1 MKNKNSGAE
10 EHNDWMW
17 KIQRASTADSTKQ
30 DKKKQTA
37 WTQVIWNYSVIKP
50 KRNCKKRKKKVL
62 WDIIKGTNVCIMGLS
77 ERADKDKESDSLF
90 KKKTMTA
97 YPQIWGGKW
106 TSRSTKLLKPK
117 WIKHKE
123 SFNETHYNQ
132 TDKSQTQKLLKA
144 LREKSTVTNKG
155 NSTRLKVDL
164 MAETLRVS
172 RKWDDIFKMLGEKK
186 TAIQ

>member
-1 MKNKNSGAE
+1 
-10 EHNDWMW
+10 MW
-17 KIQRASTADSTKQ
+17 KTQRASTADSTKQ
-30 DKKKQTA
+30 DKKNQRA

-50 KRNCKKRKKKVL
+50 KRNCKKKKRQKKVL

-77 ERADKDKESDSLF
+77 ERADKDKESENLL
-90 KKKTMTA
+90 KKKMTP
-97 YPQIWGGKW
+97 YPQIWGRKW

-123 SFNETHYNQ
+123 SFNETYYNQ
-132 TDKSQTQKLLKA
+132 TDKSQRQKLFKA
-144 LREKSTVTNKG
+144 LRGKSTVANKG

-164 MAETLRVS
+164 TAETLQVS
-172 RKWDDIFKMLGEKK
+172 REWDDIFKMLGGGK

>member
-1 MKNKNSGAE
+1 MYALWGSQKEQIKTKN
-10 EHNDWMW
+10 
-17 KIQRASTADSTKQ
+17 QTAYL
-30 DKKKQTA
+30 KKK
-37 WTQVIWNYSVIKP
+37 
-50 KRNCKKRKKKVL
+50 
-62 WDIIKGTNVCIMGLS
+62 
-77 ERADKDKESDSLF
+77 
-90 KKKTMTA
+90 MTA

-106 TSRSTKLLKPK
+106 TSRSTKLLQPK

-186 TAIQ
+186 QPSNSTIPRKAVLQLWKMDKSFPKQKLQEFITTSPTS